1 MSNDYNPAQGAP
13 EGGDGMDPATAT
25 AAAAAWKTLTDLYA
39 SYKQSGAT
47 VDAAQILADAQ
58 ELTGIRAER
67 MSKEQIR
74 HLSWALE
81 RDYDQFKATQEG
93 NWEMERAREMRG
105 FGETGDEAFN
115 IYGLARQ
122 EGRMGYE
129 ESAADRFNARAELLA
144 DTKREYGRYA
154 PQQRRIGRLGALM
167 GAPQPPGGREIPS
180 IELPGALQ
188 QPEWVPL
195 PAPRQT
201 PFEYPAYRT
210 PPAWKPYQ
218 PAEEE
223 AAPEPTT
230 ETERDAFEMGLTV
243 PEYLRHK
250 ADNAATGGRRRLAGT
265 ANRANR

>member
-1 MSNDYNPAQGAP
+1 M
-13 EGGDGMDPATAT
+13 EPATIT
-25 AAAAAWKTLTDLYA
+25 AAATAFQAATNLYA
-39 SYKQSGAT
+39 SYMQAGSTK
-47 VDAAQILADAQ
+47 DAAEIMADAMR
-58 ELTGIRAER
+58 EAGIRTER

-74 HLSWALE
+74 HLSWAIE
-81 RDYDQFKATQEG
+81 REYDQWTATQEG
-93 NWEMERAREMRG
+93 NWEMERA
-105 FGETGDEAFN
+105 
-115 IYGLARQ
+115 LHRQ
-122 EGRMGYE
+122 QGKMGYG
-129 ESAADRFNARAELLA
+129 ESAADRFNTRAELLA
-144 DTKREYGRYA
+144 NTKREYGRYA

-243 PEYLRHK
+243 PEYLRYQ
-250 ADNAATGGRRRLAGT
+250 ADNAATGGRRRLTGT